1 MKKFA
6 VFFATAL
13 ALTVPGVAQAANP
26 DGDHTFEGNLQVRK
40 NIPSWTTC
48 AVKAV
53 VNVAAGVPTLKSV
66 AVTGTGA
73 CGVISFSGLPSAAI
87 NTASSP
93 LVTVPNVRVNI
104 GPILIFPA
112 DACEGPLNLLWGGNG
127 ASPRSLTFVD
137 GTSNIPDANPDNAG
151 ATENACRIVGTL
163 NQTLPTPTTLNL

>member
-6 VFFATAL
+6 VICATAL
-13 ALTVPGVAQAANP
+13 ALTVPGIAQAANP
-26 DGDHTFEGNLQVRK
+26 DGDHTFVGSLQVRK

-48 AVKAV
+48 TVTAV
-53 VNVAAGVPTLKSV
+53 VNVTGGVPKLKSV
-66 AVTGTGA
+66 AVAGAGA

-104 GPILIFPA
+104 GPVLIFPA
-112 DACEGPLNLLWGGNG
+112 DACEGPLNLIWGGNS

-137 GTSNIPDANPDNAG
+137 GTSNVPDANPDNVG
-151 ATENACRIVGTL
+151 ATENACRIVGVL
-163 NQTLPTPTTLNL
+163 NQTLPTSTTLNL